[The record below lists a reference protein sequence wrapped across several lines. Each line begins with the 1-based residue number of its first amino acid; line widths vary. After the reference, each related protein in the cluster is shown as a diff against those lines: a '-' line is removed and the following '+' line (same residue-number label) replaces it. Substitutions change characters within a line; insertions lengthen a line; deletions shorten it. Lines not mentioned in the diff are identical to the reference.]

1 MKSAGSA
8 APRRPVARRRLG
20 LVVGLLPVCL
30 LLSGCGATSRGE
42 STGPLR
48 WAPPSLEKAINVN
61 LGDGYSNVHL
71 SSSQDATINLPN
83 VDKHGGVTIE
93 GGHNIVLIG
102 GRITVPSDQP
112 PGAENDRFRTGVY
125 IKGATGTVHVEG
137 LQIDGASGAV
147 WDGIDINAPAATVQL
162 ENIRVDGVRGRF
174 RGFHGDVV
182 QAWGGVRDLRIN
194 RLTASSNYQGLT
206 IPVDRGPIG
215 QAELS
220 KVNLRGLSRHVEKG
234 GHLIWV
240 TSGTE
245 TCRTYPLE
253 LRGVFLEPRRGLTLG
268 QSVWPQAGRPRRC
281 QARVRKDAAT
291 WPRLDR
297 VEGEVRGGSPP
308 DGAFV
313 PTGSVGSDYVS
324 PGYRTPSGQ

>member
-1 MKSAGSA
+1 MA
-8 APRRPVARRRLG
+8 AACGRQRHPAASWRFK
-20 LVVGLLPVCL
+20 LVLALLPIFL
-30 LLSGCGATSRGE
+30 LLSGCGATSQGE
-42 STGPLR
+42 STDPLR
-48 WAPPSLEKAINVN
+48 WPPPALFSPTVVN
-61 LGDGYSNVHL
+61 LGGGYSNVHL
-71 SSSQDATINLPN
+71 GPSEDATINLPAA
-83 VDKHGGVTIE
+83 DKRGGVTIE
-93 GGHNIVLIG
+93 GGHNVVLIG

-112 PGAENDRFRTGVY
+112 PGVENDRFRTGVY
-125 IKGATGTVHVEG
+125 IKGATGIVHVEG
-137 LQIDGASGAV
+137 LQLDGAPGAV
-147 WDGIDINAPAATVQL
+147 WDAIDINAPAATVQL

-174 RGFHGDVV
+174 HGFHGDVV
-182 QAWGGVRDLRIN
+182 QTWGGVRDLRIN

-206 IPVDRGPIG
+206 ISVDRGPIG

-268 QSVWPQAGRPRRC
+268 QSVWPQVGRPRRC
-281 QARVRKDAAT
+281 QARVRKNAAT

-297 VEGEVRGGSPP
+297 VEGEVRGGSPA

-324 PGYRTPSGQ
+324 PGYRAASGQ